1 MLLSDHRHPEQQTEG
16 FVNLEFSLLSWTFI
30 GLPVEVFW
38 LCWIDFHILGSIK
51 SLFLKQLCPFCSVPD
66 VTTVIIMGP
75 VHADVTEL
83 SWLFNQFTSEGSDWA
98 SSTLSYGPWSVA
110 GLRLRD
116 GVRTS
121 QRLPEGDSLP
131 GSARC
136 WSWRNSPGL
145 RTGTWTFMFGSSIQ
159 KWILNLVF
167 GLTARFTQQMAAPRW
182 DSIVGSLTYKHVG
195 L

>member
-1 MLLSDHRHPEQQTEG
+1 MIIGILSRKQKVLLILSLVYWVELFYCSACWSFLAVLNRFSYFG
-16 FVNLEFSLLSWTFI
+16 VNKIPF
-30 GLPVEVFW
+30 FW
-38 LCWIDFHILGSIK
+38 M
-51 SLFLKQLCPFCSVPD
+51 KQLCPFCSVPD

-83 SWLFNQFTSEGSDWA
+83 SRLFNQFTSEESDWA

-145 RTGTWTFMFGSSIQ
+145 RTGSSIQ

-167 GLTARFTQQMAAPRW
+167 GPLASLPDLHSRW
-182 DSIVGSLTYKHVG
+182 LPLSGTVL
-195 L
+195 

>member
-1 MLLSDHRHPEQQTEG
+1 MIIGILSSKQKVLLILSLVYWVELFYWSACWSFLAVLNRFSYFG
-16 FVNLEFSLLSWTFI
+16 VNKIPFFEAAVSFLLGPWRY
-30 GLPVEVFW
+30 
-38 LCWIDFHILGSIK
+38 H
-51 SLFLKQLCPFCSVPD
+51 
-66 VTTVIIMGP
+66 GP

-98 SSTLSYGPWSVA
+98 SATLSYGPWSVA

-136 WSWRNSPGL
+136 WSWRYSPGL
-145 RTGTWTFMFGSSIQ
+145 RTGTWTFMLGSSIQ

-182 DSIVGSLTYKHVG
+182 DSLVGSLTYKHLG